1 MGSVV
6 SSVLKPVTK
15 VVSGVLGDLT
25 GADQTI
31 AAANNAAEQQRLAAQ
46 ASAFRPVGMTSRF
59 GTSQFTRTTD
69 PTTGLPYISGAE
81 YTAAPELQALQNQL
95 FSQFATG
102 SNLGAYTADQ
112 YMPLAGAAQS
122 LFGMGQQ
129 MLAESP
135 QAARERYIQ
144 GQQASL
150 APMQEQTLANL
161 RNNLFQTGRR
171 GLATGGTSAGSMQAT
186 NPEMAAYY
194 NALAQ
199 QQAQIAAGADA
210 AVQAQQQAGAN
221 LFNQGAGLLG
231 TLTSGQA
238 AAYAPL
244 QNLLGLSQTVEGL
257 SQTPL
262 QLGLQI
268 GTAQQPGQTAYS
280 QGLSQAAQTAY
291 GGVQA
296 ANQANAQLL
305 AGIISGAGAAYG
317 GGKTPAG
324 SDVRLKENIKQV
336 GILPSGLNLYSFEY
350 KPEYKDRPNTG
361 HGTFIGVMAQEA
373 EQVIPEAVSFDKD
386 GFRQVDYS
394 LIN

>member
-1 MGSVV
+1 MGLFSGI
-6 SSVLKPVTK
+6 TK
-15 VVSGVLGDLT
+15 AVGGILGDLT
-25 GADQTI
+25 GAAETK
-31 AAANNAAEQQRLAAQ
+31 AAANAAAEQQRLAAQ

-69 PTTGLPYISGAE
+69 PTTGLPYISEAS

-95 FSQFATG
+95 FNTFGEGAQLG
-102 SNLGAYTADQ
+102 SYTAGQ
-112 YMPLAGAAQS
+112 YMPLAGAAQN
-122 LFGMGQQ
+122 LFGMGAQ

-135 QAARERYIQ
+135 EAARQRYIQ
-144 GQQASL
+144 GQQAAL
-150 APMQEQTLANL
+150 APQQEQTLANI

-171 GLATGGTSAGSMQAT
+171 GLATGGTTAGGMQAT

-199 QQAQIAAGADA
+199 QQAQIAAGADQ
-210 AVQAQQQAGAN
+210 AVQAQQQAAAN
-221 LFNQGAGLLG
+221 LFGQGAGLLG

-257 SQTPL
+257 AQTPL

-280 QGLSQAAQTAY
+280 QGMSQAAQTAY

-317 GGKTPAG
+317 GKRTP
-324 SDVRLKENIKQV
+324 
-336 GILPSGLNLYSFEY
+336 
-350 KPEYKDRPNTG
+350 
-361 HGTFIGVMAQEA
+361 
-373 EQVIPEAVSFDKD
+373 
-386 GFRQVDYS
+386 
-394 LIN
+394 